1 MREGRIRKLVFA
13 TVWLLV
19 ASATEARADAM
30 DMEDLYRRA
39 LSAAQSLF
47 RPGGPDRDIIPAP
60 QDLDR
65 KMALMPPRDGS
76 RMPVI
81 TPRR

>member
-1 MREGRIRKLVFA
+1 MRKLVVA
-13 TVWLLV
+13 AVSLL
-19 ASATEARADAM
+19 ALSATDARADAM
-30 DMEDLYRRA
+30 DLQDLYWRA

-47 RPGGPDRDIIPAP
+47 RPGRPGRDIIPAP
-60 QDLDR
+60 PDLDR

-81 TPRR
+81 APRR

>member
-1 MREGRIRKLVFA
+1 MRKLVVAAIGLFA
-13 TVWLLV
+13 I
-19 ASATEARADAM
+19 SATDARADAM
-30 DMEDLYRRA
+30 DIEDLYRRA

-47 RPGGPDRDIIPAP
+47 RPGRPDREIIPAP

-81 TPRR
+81 TPGR

>member
-1 MREGRIRKLVFA
+1 MRKLVVA
-13 TVWLLV
+13 AVWLL
-19 ASATEARADAM
+19 ALSATEARADAM
-30 DMEDLYRRA
+30 GVEDLYRRA
-39 LSAAQSLF
+39 LSAALSLF
-47 RPGGPDRDIIPAP
+47 RPGRPDRGIIPAP

-81 TPRR
+81 TPRQ

>member
-1 MREGRIRKLVFA
+1 MRKLVVA
-13 TVWLLV
+13 AVWLL
-19 ASATEARADAM
+19 ALSATEAGADTV
-30 DMEDLYRRA
+30 DMEDLYRRT

-47 RPGGPDRDIIPAP
+47 RPGRPDREIIPAP

-65 KMALMPPRDGS
+65 EMALIPPRDGS

>member
-1 MREGRIRKLVFA
+1 MRKLVFA
-13 TVWLLV
+13 TVWLL
-19 ASATEARADAM
+19 ALSTTDARADAM
-30 DMEDLYRRA
+30 DVEDLYRRA

-47 RPGGPDRDIIPAP
+47 RPGRPDREIIPAP

-65 KMALMPPRDGS
+65 EMALTPPRDGS

>member
-1 MREGRIRKLVFA
+1 MGKLVVAAVGLFA
-13 TVWLLV
+13 TISTTD
-19 ASATEARADAM
+19 AHADAM
-30 DMEDLYRRA
+30 DIEDLYRTA

-47 RPGGPDRDIIPAP
+47 RPGRPDREIIPAP
-60 QDLDR
+60 LDLDR
-65 KMALMPPRDGS
+65 KMALTPPRDGS